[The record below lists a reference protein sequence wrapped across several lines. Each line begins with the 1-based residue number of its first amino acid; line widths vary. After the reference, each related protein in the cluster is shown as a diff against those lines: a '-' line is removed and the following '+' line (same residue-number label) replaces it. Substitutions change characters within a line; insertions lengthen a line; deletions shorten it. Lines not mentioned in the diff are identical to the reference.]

1 MRIAYDHQVFQ
12 WQTYGGVSRY
22 FFELASRL
30 PAIAGDRTTVIAPLH
45 VNGYLPDLPGARGL
59 RTPALPRTAR
69 LRGLANRVLTPLL
82 LRSFAP
88 DIVHETYF
96 SATPTWRGS
105 GDGRRSVQ
113 TVLTVFDMIH
123 EKFPAD
129 FPPRD
134 RTSRDKRLAV
144 ARADHVLCISRS
156 TQRDLVDLFGV
167 DEAKTSVTHLGFS
180 VAPRRAQPLAPTGRD
195 PLLLYVG
202 QRRGYKNFAG
212 FLRAYAASPRL
223 RRDCRVLAFGGGPF
237 SPSEHALRRD
247 LGLTDAQVRQTGG
260 PDALLADLY
269 GRAAALVYPS
279 LYEGFG
285 LPLLEAMANGCPVA
299 CARASSIPEVAGEAA
314 EYFDPLSV
322 EDMTQALERVLYAD
336 ERRHAL
342 AALGQRRAAQFT
354 WDACARRTR
363 EIYARLR
370 QEQGGSLS
378 T

>member
-22 FFELASRL
+22 FFELAARL
-30 PAIAGDRTTVIAPLH
+30 PAIAGDRAVVVAPLH
-45 VNGYLPDLPGARGL
+45 VNGYLSDLPGARGL

-96 SATPTWRGS
+96 SAAPTWRASASVRTAS
-105 GDGRRSVQ
+105 GRKAVK
-113 TVLTVFDMIH
+113 TVLTVYDMIH

-129 FPPRD
+129 FPAHD

-180 VAPRRAQPLAPTGRD
+180 VAPGRARPLPPAERE

-202 QRRGYKNFAG
+202 QRKGYKNFEG
-212 FLRAYAASPRL
+212 FLRAYAASSRI
-223 RRDCRVLAFGGGPF
+223 RRDFRVIAFGGGAF
-237 SPSEHALRRD
+237 SPSERELVRS
-247 LGLTDAQVRQTGG
+247 LGLDEDRVGQTGG
-260 PDALLADLY
+260 DDSRLADLY

-279 LYEGFG
+279 RYEGFG
-285 LPLLEAMANGCPVA
+285 LPPLEAMANGCPVA

-322 EDMTQALERVLYAD
+322 EDMTQALERVLYSD
-336 ERRHAL
+336 ERRREL
-342 AALGQRRAAQFT
+342 AVLGRRRAAEFT

-363 EIYARLR
+363 DIYLRLL
-370 QEQGGSLS
+370 GN
-378 T
+378 